1 MAFLIKMSGKNAAV
15 FSLFTGVFRADYYKH
30 SSSAVRWLS
39 WIVPQSKEPDFHI
52 PSAFGVFVFDTKK

>member
-1 MAFLIKMSGKNAAV
+1 MPLLKNMSRKTAAG

-30 SSSAVRWLS
+30 ISSAVRWLS